1 MELNGKKVLVVCT
14 TDNMIWQFLIPSINM
29 MSEMGAEVH
38 CACNET
44 GFWFEELQT
53 KNGLNMHKMPFERS
67 PFKPSNLKAY
77 KALKALVKEQK
88 YDLIYCHQPVGGV
101 MGRLV
106 AKKFN
111 IPVIYV
117 AHGFH
122 FYKGCPKK
130 NLLFKWIETYC
141 AKHTTALVTMN
152 EEDYQAS
159 LKMKAKKKY
168 KINGIGLDLSK
179 YKKDKTFDRQKFRE
193 SLGLTQEDFVLLSV
207 GELNENKNTLRLIDA
222 VKGVDNENVKY
233 LICGQGPLAEEYTK
247 KIAELGL
254 ENQVKMLGFRKDIP
268 EILSS
273 VDCFMMPSYREGL
286 SKAMMEAMAYGLPVV
301 ASKIRGNV
309 DLLGDNEG
317 GILVAP
323 NDTNGFSEAIGTILN
338 NQEETKL
345 MANYNSNKI
354 KDYAI
359 DVVLQQLQKVCSEV
373 EINE

>member
-14 TDNMIWQFLIPSINM
+14 TDNMIWQFLLPSIFLM
-29 MSEMGAEVH
+29 REMGAEVH

-53 KNGLNMHKMPFERS
+53 KNNLVLYKMPFERS

-77 KALKALVKEQK
+77 KSLKGLVREQN

-130 NLLFKWIETYC
+130 NILFKWIEKYC
-141 AKHTTALVTMN
+141 AKHTSALVTMN

-168 KINGIGLDLSK
+168 KINGIGLDFNK
-179 YKKDKTFDRQKFRE
+179 YINPNVGREEMRQSMGIDTEFVIVTVAEMIKRKNYNTMLKTIEGLKNENIKFLICGRGEQEEIIRQQIVDLKIEDKVMVLGYRKDINNILNASDIFFLPSFQE
-193 SLGLTQEDFVLLSV
+193 GLTLSV
-207 GELNENKNTLRLIDA
+207 IEAMNFGLPCAVSNVRGNQDLIQHNKGGIVLNPKDVDGF
-222 VKGVDNENVKY
+222 VKALKY
-233 LICGQGPLAEEYTK
+233 LISNPEVSREMGVYNKQQSYQYNNEK
-247 KIAELGL
+247 VL
-254 ENQVKMLGFRKDIP
+254 EQIK
-268 EILSS
+268 
-273 VDCFMMPSYREGL
+273 
-286 SKAMMEAMAYGLPVV
+286 
-301 ASKIRGNV
+301 
-309 DLLGDNEG
+309 
-317 GILVAP
+317 
-323 NDTNGFSEAIGTILN
+323 TI
-338 NQEETKL
+338 
-345 MANYNSNKI
+345 I
-354 KDYAI
+354 K
-359 DVVLQQLQKVCSEV
+359 EV
-373 EINE
+373 

>member
-14 TDNMIWQFLIPSINM
+14 TDNMIWQFLLPSIFLM
-29 MSEMGAEVH
+29 REMGAEVH

-53 KNGLNMHKMPFERS
+53 KNNLVLYKMPFERS

-77 KALKALVKEQK
+77 KSLKGLVREQN

-130 NLLFKWIETYC
+130 NILFKWIEKYC
-141 AKHTTALVTMN
+141 AKHTSALVTMN

-159 LKMKAKKKY
+159 LKMKAKNKY
-168 KINGIGLDLSK
+168 KINGIGLDLTK
-179 YKKDKTFDRQKFRE
+179 YKKDKDFDKAAFRKT
-193 SLGLTQEDFVLLSV
+193 LGLSEDDFVLLSV

-222 VKGVDNENVKY
+222 VKDIDNKRVKY
-233 LICGQGPLAEEYTK
+233 LICGQGPLEEEYKK

-268 EILSS
+268 SILSS

-286 SKAMMEAMAYGLPVV
+286 SKAMMEAMAYGLPVIG
-301 ASKIRGNV
+301 SKIRGNV
-309 DLLGDNEG
+309 DLIGNNEG
-317 GILVAP
+317 GILVVP
-323 NDTNGFSEAIGTILN
+323 NDSSGFVDAIELLLEDKELREKYAKRNEKYIQNYSNDQVLEQIKTI
-338 NQEETKL
+338 
-345 MANYNSNKI
+345 I
-354 KDYAI
+354 G
-359 DVVLQQLQKVCSEV
+359 
-373 EINE
+373 EI

>member
-1 MELNGKKVLVVCT
+1 MELNGKKILVVCT
-14 TDNMIWQFLIPSINM
+14 TDNMIWQFLLPSINM

-53 KNGLNMHKMPFERS
+53 KNGLIMHKMPFERS

-106 AKKFN
+106 AKKFQ

-130 NLLFKWIETYC
+130 NLLFKWIESYC
-141 AKHTTALVTMN
+141 AKFTTALVTMN

-168 KINGIGLDLSK
+168 KINGIGLDLTK
-179 YKKDKTFDRQKFRE
+179 YKKDETFNKQEFRKT
-193 SLGLTQEDFVLLSV
+193 LGLEKDDFVLLSV

-222 VKGVDNENVKY
+222 VKGVDNEKVKY
-233 LICGQGPLAEEYTK
+233 LICGQGPLEEDYKK

-254 ENQVKMLGFRKDIP
+254 ENQVKLLGFRKDIP

-286 SKAMMEAMAYGLPVV
+286 SKAMMEAMAYGLPVI

-317 GILVAP
+317 GILVSP
-323 NDTNGFSEAIGTILN
+323 NDTNGFSEAIELILSDN
-338 NQEETKL
+338 ALKEAFKRRNEEFIQNF
-345 MANYNSNKI
+345 ANSKVLEQI
-354 KDYAI
+354 KDI
-359 DVVLQQLQKVCSEV
+359 IK
-373 EINE
+373 EI